1 MCMPVADVTFITF
14 MKCYFNATLHL
25 ANKRKW
31 KGNELKIAR
40 EPPLLCSTT
49 AMQCEQKR
57 GRGFVQMMSISEQSI
72 ASLALLTLV

>member
-1 MCMPVADVTFITF
+1 MHPNPQADVTF

-25 ANKRKW
+25 AKKKEW

-40 EPPLLCSTT
+40 EPTLLCSTTT

-57 GRGFVQMMSISEQSI
+57 AALWRRFHGFAQMMSITEQSI
-72 ASLALLTLV
+72 A